1 MTTEGANV
9 GNDAGSEA
17 GTTGGKG
24 RKVVGPL
31 TTEDIFSPGSQD
43 DPVET
48 DSGMDSPGLT
58 TDLRPEKHDL
68 QTTTTLSKA

>member
-1 MTTEGANV
+1 MFSFMTTASIGA
-9 GNDAGSEA
+9 EA
-17 GTTGGKG
+17 GKTEGKQ
-24 RKVVGPL
+24 RQKT

-58 TDLRPEKHDL
+58 TDLRSPGKHDL
-68 QTTTTLSKA
+68 QTTTTTLTKA